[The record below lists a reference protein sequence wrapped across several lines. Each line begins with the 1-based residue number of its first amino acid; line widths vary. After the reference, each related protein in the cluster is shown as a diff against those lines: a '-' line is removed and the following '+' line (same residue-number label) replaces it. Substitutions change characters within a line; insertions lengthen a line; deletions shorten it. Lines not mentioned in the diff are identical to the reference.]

1 MMEIE
6 KVHPGSFSQEK
17 LVANQ
22 EVIEK
27 LKTINTEEI
36 DSKIEYFNNEFI
48 RIYQSEYRNLL
59 KEIGSTFEMLEIET
73 KQEADRLLNFRR
85 ESKIKFANKKS
96 KKDN

>member
-1 MMEIE
+1 M
-6 KVHPGSFSQEK
+6 
-17 LVANQ
+17 
-22 EVIEK
+22 
-27 LKTINTEEI
+27 
-36 DSKIEYFNNEFI
+36 
-48 RIYQSEYRNLL
+48 NLL